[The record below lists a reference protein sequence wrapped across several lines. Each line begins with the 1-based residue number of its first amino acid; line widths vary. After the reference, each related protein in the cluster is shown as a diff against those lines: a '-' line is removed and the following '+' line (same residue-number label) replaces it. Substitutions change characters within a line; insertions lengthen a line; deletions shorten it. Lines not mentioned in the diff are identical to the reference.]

1 MNLTK
6 NTILISGG
14 SAGIGFEIAKL
25 LSEKGNHVIIT
36 GRNQQRLDA
45 AAAQLTNVTAIA
57 FDVTKEDEVDQL
69 VNRLGTEFPEL
80 SILINNAGFAY
91 AYDIT
96 AGQQAWTKANEEMD
110 TNYIAVIRLTEKLLP
125 LLKQQTA
132 AAIVNVTSI
141 VALAPNLSLLTYSAS
156 KAALRSYTQGLR
168 LALAKT
174 NTKVFELMPPLVNTD
189 FSQDI
194 GGKENGISPVIVAEE
209 LINALENDTFEIHV
223 GATASIFELAKV
235 SPETALNALNGVEG

>member
-1 MNLTK
+1 MNLSK
-6 NTILISGG
+6 NTVLISGG

-25 LSEKGNHVIIT
+25 LTEKGNHVIIT
-36 GRNQQRLDA
+36 GRNQQRLDE
-45 AAAQLTNVTAIA
+45 AAAQLNNVTAISL
-57 FDVTKEDEVDQL
+57 DVTSEEDVDQL
-69 VNRLGTEFPEL
+69 VKRLATEFPDL

-96 AGQQAWTKANEEMD
+96 AGHQAWTKAHEEMD
-110 TNYIAVIRLTEKLLP
+110 TNYIAIIRLTEKLLP
-125 LLKQQTA
+125 LLTQQPS

-141 VALAPNLSLLTYSAS
+141 VALAPSLNILTYSAS

-174 NTKVFELMPPLVNTD
+174 NTKVFELMPPLVNTN

-209 LINALENDTFEIHV
+209 LISALENDTYEIHV
-223 GATASIFELAKV
+223 GATAAIFELAKV
-235 SPETALNALNGVEG
+235 SPETALNALNGVEA